1 MWTGLSS
8 PNVLQNN
15 SQACSDSSVSC
26 EDGTDICFWKHRLP
40 SVHKTFST
48 EGGKDW
54 HYPPGRSLNCSV
66 VQLKNPVHT
75 EWTGAPSQE
84 GPLQHLSLAN
94 PIIIIIIIFTS
105 SPSLSAAAAA
115 ATYTKMRHICC
126 LLEQIKAQTFR
137 SKEESIVLRL
147 LCLILFHQTPTE
159 RNQLQ
164 QSRKCLRKESRFKTF
179 QVSAQTKNWWSVD
192 GAHGKMLFNMSG
204 GGYRGRRWS
213 RFSWFTPD
221 LGKLRPV
228 GQI

>member
-1 MWTGLSS
+1 MKSQQFFLKNKQLLWSSKMALKLFKDIFSSFVLIKRKKKFLCTASSSSSLTLVPEEGISMWTGLSS
-8 PNVLQNN
+8 PNILQNN

-94 PIIIIIIIFTS
+94 PNPIIIIFIFIFTS

-164 QSRKCLRKESRFKTF
+164 
-179 QVSAQTKNWWSVD
+179 
-192 GAHGKMLFNMSG
+192 
-204 GGYRGRRWS
+204 
-213 RFSWFTPD
+213 
-221 LGKLRPV
+221 
-228 GQI
+228 